1 MSVII
6 FIVKCLL
13 NYATMGLVT
22 TAILLVF
29 GWRVVEH
36 LYGTRGI
43 TLTGWK
49 EPLALL
55 LTVLLAWPLFLI
67 LIWEQ
72 NDMFGK
78 EDK

>member
-6 FIVKCLL
+6 FVIKCLL
-13 NYATMGLVT
+13 NYTTMGLVT

-29 GWRVVEH
+29 GWRVVER

-43 TLTGWK
+43 TLAGWK

-55 LTVLLAWPLFLI
+55 LTILLAWPLFLI
-67 LIWEQ
+67 LIWGQ
-72 NDMFGK
+72 DDTLGK
-78 EDK
+78 ED